1 MLWDHG
7 TGIDGGYYGRNH
19 GVGFVGNNGTLV
31 VDREGWEVIPEKKK
45 NKDLMERV
53 DLIKGT
59 GKGLDLHMANFI
71 DGVKTRNQNLNA
83 NITVAANTA
92 RVAHLGNIAHRTGHR
107 LYWDSANSKFID
119 DDAANGYLVPTY
131 RAPWELPK
139 V

>member
-1 MLWDHG
+1 
-7 TGIDGGYYGRNH
+7 
-19 GVGFVGNNGTLV
+19 
-31 VDREGWEVIPEKKK
+31 
-45 NKDLMERV
+45 MERV
-53 DLIKGT
+53 DLIKGS

-107 LYWDSANSKFID
+107 LYWDAAASKFID